1 LKEAELLQI
10 SFLLILETEKKK
22 VKKLLK
28 VFYFVENTK
37 NVRLVF

>member
-10 SFLLILETEKKK
+10 CFLIISETEKKK

-28 VFYFVENTK
+28 VFRFVKNTK